1 MEEAA
6 IFCYKVTGKINI
18 DFMITY
24 RFKLEQTRQAFDM
37 VAEYRDGVIKALIE
51 L

>member
-1 MEEAA
+1 MAIDLIAA
-6 IFCYKVTGKINI
+6 GETNV
-18 DFMITY
+18 DFMITH
-24 RFKLEQTRQAFDM
+24 RFKLEQTQQAFDM